1 MGVSGIGLSMNIETL
16 DVIVEKLQASTVG
29 KPEWVPE
36 KNVFE
41 YSDESIE
48 VVVVLKLVRAT
59 HGVHSMNLLCQ
70 SGLFVDM
77 CTLWR
82 CVNDCVAE
90 VFFLLEKYPQQS
102 NNVQKFIREFFSNSI
117 DNFLS
122 TEEEPVQNKKI
133 ISAYARV
140 LSESEQDEVVRQT
153 ISRIHRTNSG
163 YIHASY
169 CHIMEMFGGPGK
181 SFNLT
186 GISSQEQKQIRM
198 EIVEAAATSVFQTIA
213 FAAQR
218 FNLHDLYE
226 DIKKYR

>member
-1 MGVSGIGLSMNIETL
+1 MNIETL
-16 DVIVEKLQASTVG
+16 DVFVEKLQASAVG

-48 VVVVLKLVRAT
+48 VLVVLKLVRAA
-59 HGVHSMNLLCQ
+59 HGVHSMSLLCQ

-77 CTLWR
+77 CAIWR

-102 NNVQKFIREFFSNSI
+102 SNVQKFIKEFFSNSI

-140 LSESEQDEVVRQT
+140 LSGSEQDEVVRQT

-169 CHIMEMFGGPGK
+169 SHIMEMFGGPSK

-186 GISSQEQKQIRM
+186 GIPSQEQKQIRM
-198 EIVEAAATSVFQTIA
+198 EIVEAATISVVQTIA

-218 FNLHDLYE
+218 FHLHDLYE